1 MQSGTRHAAK
11 SKGESACRVASRHD
25 RGVMLTVPQVQ
36 VPPLPPVQ
44 TPGLHVSLPSVQH
57 LLLAMQSPVP
67 QSL

>member
-1 MQSGTRHAAK
+1 
-11 SKGESACRVASRHD
+11 
-25 RGVMLTVPQVQ
+25 MLTVPQVQ